1 MTTKHIIA
9 IGGHW
14 VGSVDPIDTALHQY
28 ILDQSGKKKPKVCFI
43 PTAVGD
49 SSGTV
54 CQVDNVFTK
63 LNCDYSTL
71 LLYNYGDKGAKRRY
85 RDAFPRCVYG
95 NKETV
100 RDHILAQDVIIVCGG
115 NTFNMLALW
124 RAWGVDV
131 ALKEAY
137 DKGIVMAGGSAGG
150 NCWFEQSTTDSF
162 WMSKE
167 DPFANL
173 DDGLGF
179 LKGSFCPHYDGEKYR
194 RSFYM
199 GGIEKGDLKPGYA
212 AYDRTGV
219 HFINDD
225 DPIAVAPIKE
235 GKAFKIT
242 LESGKAVEH
251 EMPLKLITS

>member
-1 MTTKHIIA
+1 MTIKHIIA

-14 VGSVDPIDTALHQY
+14 VGSSDPIDMRLHQY
-28 ILDQSGKKKPKVCFI
+28 ILDQSGKEKPKVCFI

-85 RDAFPRCVYG
+85 REAFDRLVYG
-95 NKETV
+95 DKEVV
-100 RDHILAQDVIIVCGG
+100 RKHILDQDVIIVCGG

-124 RAWGVDV
+124 RAWSVDA

-137 DKGIVMAGGSAGG
+137 DNGVVMAGGSAGG
-150 NCWFEQSTTDSF
+150 NCWFEGSTTDSF
-162 WMSKE
+162 WMSEE
-167 DPFANL
+167 DPFRNL
-173 DDGLGF
+173 SDGLGF
-179 LKGSFCPHYDGEKYR
+179 LEGSFCPHYDGEKYR
-194 RSFYM
+194 RDFYM
-199 GGIEKGDLKPGYA
+199 GGIEKGDIKPGFA

-219 HFINDD
+219 HFIDEQE
-225 DPIAVAPIKE
+225 PFAVAPIE
-235 GKAFKIT
+235 NGKAFQLV
-242 LESGKAVEH
+242 LEDGKAVEK
-251 EMPLKLITS
+251 ELSLKVIS